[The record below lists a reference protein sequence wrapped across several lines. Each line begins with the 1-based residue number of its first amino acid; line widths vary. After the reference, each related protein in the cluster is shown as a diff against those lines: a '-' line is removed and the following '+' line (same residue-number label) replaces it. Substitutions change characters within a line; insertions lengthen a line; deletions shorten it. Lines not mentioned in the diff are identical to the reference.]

1 MTRRQKLEEL
11 YRSWKEMVQLKE
23 KMGRT
28 ILELAAHPDGTIEH
42 IAQALPPYKA
52 LVAKLRAHKPVIVK
66 ALDSLPI
73 LQRAVMDT
81 KL

>member
-28 ILELAAHPDGTIEH
+28 ILELAAHPDGTVEH
-42 IAQALPPYKA
+42 LAEAMPPYKA
-52 LVAKLRAHKPVIVK
+52 IVAKLREHKPVIVK
-66 ALDSLPI
+66 ALDALPI

-81 KL
+81 RI